1 MHEEQASVTTVR
13 GYRDR
18 FAKGTRVENA
28 NLSIM
33 HESISLHEFEQ
44 MGFDVCANGAV
55 RFDYRAGFGIRF
67 VPGLTDL

>member
-13 GYRDR
+13 RYGDR
-18 FAKGTRVENA
+18 FAKVARVENA

-33 HESISLHEFEQ
+33 HESVSLHEFEQ

-55 RFDYRAGFGIRF
+55 RFDYRAGFRIRF
-67 VPGLTDL
+67 VPRLTNL